1 MLITAGRMKNGK
13 NQTSLLSLSLSLS
26 LTLPLIFEQKNKRPA
41 TPGKTTHNRATTTT
55 TAEAAAEEKH
65 FLKFLFSLIL
75 NLQLRCTKWMFLKV
89 LLKQQFCCNS
99 IPKQS
104 VYLHWIKSVNPNK
117 LAVNTFRT
125 NIKNCN
131 DRSPGPVVMGGDSS
145 PRGLEFV
152 SQCPIQDGSFL
163 NLFYL
168 KIVLNFEKTRIK
180 RRRGREILIKI
191 KKLTTAI
198 RCLIKMFRS
207 NS

>member
-1 MLITAGRMKNGK
+1 M
-13 NQTSLLSLSLSLS
+13 
-26 LTLPLIFEQKNKRPA
+26 
-41 TPGKTTHNRATTTT
+41 
-55 TAEAAAEEKH
+55 
-65 FLKFLFSLIL
+65 FSLIL

-104 VYLHWIKSVNPNK
+104 VYLHWIKSVNSNK

-125 NIKNCN
+125 NIKNCK

-163 NLFYL
+163 NLFDV